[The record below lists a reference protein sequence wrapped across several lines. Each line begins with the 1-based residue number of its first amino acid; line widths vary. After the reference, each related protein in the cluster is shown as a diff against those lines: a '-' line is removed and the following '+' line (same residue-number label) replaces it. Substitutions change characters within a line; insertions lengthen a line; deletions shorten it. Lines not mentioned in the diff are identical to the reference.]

1 MRKILMISAASC
13 LFALMTACGG
23 GGGDSKSPAPSTE
36 SPPSSTSTSPTAG
49 QTNGQPTT
57 TPTSPTTGTA
67 PPPVANRM
75 SVTVGPNQW
84 NAQNVLYTSVTI
96 CVPGTSNCQTIDKVL
111 VDTGSFGLRL
121 FNSQITLPLQ
131 KISATVGGT
140 LTECT
145 TFGSGTAWGTVA
157 QADIKL
163 AGEVASKAPIQLIA
177 DPAVSGSAT
186 NNCIPAGV
194 TDLNS
199 PSALGANG
207 VLGVG
212 LNAADC
218 GVSCVATTSPGW
230 YFGCPANATTCPGTT
245 VPLANQVTNPVSMF
259 AHDNNGV
266 VLTLTSVPSTGVS
279 SVSGTLTFGIDTQ
292 DNNSL
297 GSAKVYT
304 LNNNYDLTTSFNG
317 NTFPESFLDSG
328 SNGLFFDDSI
338 TTCSGSTFYC
348 PASTMS
354 LSAVMQGLNGNN
366 VSLNFDVGNAS
377 MMVGNGA
384 YAMNDFAAQGGSANL
399 FDWGLPFFY
408 GRSIYTAIAGTTNS
422 GGTGPFFAF

>member
-75 SVTVGPNQW
+75 SVTVGPNPW
-84 NAQNVLYTSVTI
+84 NAQNVLYTSVKI

-245 VPLANQVTNPVSMF
+245 VPLANQVTNPVSI
-259 AHDNNGV
+259 DRKSV
-266 VLTLTSVPSTGVS
+266 V
-279 SVSGTLTFGIDTQ
+279 
-292 DNNSL
+292 
-297 GSAKVYT
+297 
-304 LNNNYDLTTSFNG
+304 
-317 NTFPESFLDSG
+317 
-328 SNGLFFDDSI
+328 
-338 TTCSGSTFYC
+338 
-348 PASTMS
+348 
-354 LSAVMQGLNGNN
+354 
-366 VSLNFDVGNAS
+366 
-377 MMVGNGA
+377 
-384 YAMNDFAAQGGSANL
+384 
-399 FDWGLPFFY
+399 
-408 GRSIYTAIAGTTNS
+408 
-422 GGTGPFFAF
+422 

>member
-1 MRKILMISAASC
+1 MRKFLMISAASC

-23 GGGDSKSPAPSTE
+23 GGGGSSNSPA
-36 SPPSSTSTSPTAG
+36 SSTSTSSPTG
-49 QTNGQPTT
+49 QTTGQPTT
-57 TPTSPTTGTA
+57 TPPSSTTGST
-67 PPPVANRM
+67 PTPVSNQM
-75 SVTVGPNQW
+75 SVTVGPNAW
-84 NAQNVLYTSVTI
+84 SAQNVLYTSVTI
-96 CVPGTSNCQTIDKVL
+96 CVPGTSSCQTINNVL

-121 FNSQITLPLQ
+121 FNSQVALPLQ
-131 KISATVGGT
+131 KVSATAGGT

-157 QADIKL
+157 RADIRL
-163 AGEVASKAPIQLIA
+163 AGEVASSAPIQLIA
-177 DPAVSGSAT
+177 DPAVSGSAS
-186 NNCIPAGV
+186 NNCIPSGV

-199 PSALGANG
+199 PSVLGANG

-218 GVSCVATTSPGW
+218 GVSCVQTTSPGW
-230 YFGCPANATTCPGTT
+230 YFGCPANATSCPGTT
-245 VPLANQVTNPVSMF
+245 VPLANQVTNPVSLF

-266 VLTLTSVPSTGVS
+266 VLTLPSVPSTGIS

-292 DNNSL
+292 SDNAL

-304 LNNNYDLTTSFNG
+304 LNNNYDLTTVFNG
-317 NTFPESFLDSG
+317 STFHESFLDSG
-328 SNGLFFDDSI
+328 SNGLFFDDTI

-354 LSAVMQGLNGNN
+354 FSAVMQGLNGNN
-366 VSLNFDVGNAS
+366 VSLNFDVGNADT
-377 MMVGNGA
+377 MVGNGA
-384 YAMNDFAAQGGSANL
+384 YAMNDFAAQGASANM